1 MKILLAICLA
11 LAAAWAG
18 YWFIGSSAL
27 KSGLAAWF
35 DARRA
40 EGWVAEYDTLQVQG
54 FPSRFDTTFTA
65 LRLADPV
72 TGLGWQAPFFQ
83 LLTLSYTPNHVI
95 AVWPHTQS
103 IALPEAEFS
112 LTSADMRASMVV
124 APSTALALRRAT
136 LTGEAL
142 SLAPQ
147 AGEEGDAL
155 SVAALRL
162 AAERI
167 EEGSA
172 EARYHLGLAA
182 TDIAPPAALMAQL
195 EGGDSVPRVI
205 DNVTADI
212 TAHFTAPWDRFAI
225 ERARPQ
231 PTAIEVKRLA
241 VTWGAMSLEAS
252 GALDIDARGLPEG
265 DITLKARGWQ
275 EALEIA
281 RRTGALTPDM
291 ADTAQ
296 GALTM
301 MAGGDSA
308 LDIPLRLGE
317 GRVWLGPLPIAPAP
331 VLRLQ

>member
-1 MKILLAICLA
+1 MRVLLAICLA

-40 EGWVAEYDTLQVQG
+40 EGWVAEYGALQVQG
-54 FPSRFDTTFTA
+54 FPSRFDTSFTA
-65 LRLADPV
+65 LRLADPAA
-72 TGLGWQAPFFQ
+72 GLGWQAPFFQ

-103 IALPEAEFS
+103 ITTPGGEFILS
-112 LTSADMRASMVV
+112 SADMRASMVV

-142 SLAPQ
+142 SLAPH
-147 AGEEGDAL
+147 AGAEGEAL

-167 EEGSA
+167 EDGSA
-172 EARYHLGLAA
+172 DARYHLGLAA
-182 TDIAPPAALMAQL
+182 TDMAPPAALMAQL
-195 EGGDSVPRVI
+195 EGSNSVPRVI
-205 DNVTADI
+205 DSVAADI
-212 TAHFTAPWDRFAI
+212 TVDFTAPWDRFAI

-231 PTAIEVKRLA
+231 PTRIEIARLA

-252 GALDIDARGLPEG
+252 GALDVDARGLPEG

-275 EALEIA
+275 DALEIA
-281 RRTGALTPDM
+281 RSTGALTPDM

-296 GALTM
+296 AALSM

-317 GRVWLGPLPIAPAP
+317 GRVWLGPVPIAPAP